1 MKLAD
6 DFLSKCLNYQTY
18 FDEIQKSNQYDFVG
32 YRQSNYTD
40 NQICNQ
46 LFIVEEKDYDIAIEL
61 CKEYKRS
68 IQKKAYQHQL
78 NQLKETG
85 AYCSSSGNA
94 AYFITELRNALLG
107 RSRSYTDKGM
117 LVEQDLKTH
126 FPEMEEIKSAYEL
139 LNFVRRTKEVQKRY
153 ADAQNDLRMHQTK
166 IQSIHDGTNAGKSV
180 LEIVEQLNEH
190 EQD

>member
-6 DFLSKCLNYQTY
+6 DFLVKCLNYQTY

-32 YRQSNYTD
+32 YRHRNYAD
-40 NQICNQ
+40 NEICNQ
-46 LFIVEEKDYDIAIEL
+46 LFIVEEKDYDIAIKL

-68 IQKKAYQHQL
+68 IQKKTYQHEL

-85 AYCSSSGNA
+85 AYCSSSGNQ
-94 AYFITELRNALLG
+94 AYFINELRNALLG
-107 RSRSYTDKGM
+107 RSRYYTEKGK

-139 LNFVRRTKEVQKRY
+139 LKIVSRTKEVQKRY
-153 ADAQNDLRMHQTK
+153 ADAQNDLKMHQTK
-166 IQSIHDGTNAGKSV
+166 IQSIHDATNAGKSV

>member
-1 MKLAD
+1 
-6 DFLSKCLNYQTY
+6 
-18 FDEIQKSNQYDFVG
+18 
-32 YRQSNYTD
+32 
-40 NQICNQ
+40 
-46 LFIVEEKDYDIAIEL
+46 
-61 CKEYKRS
+61 
-68 IQKKAYQHQL
+68 
-78 NQLKETG
+78 
-85 AYCSSSGNA
+85 
-94 AYFITELRNALLG
+94 
-107 RSRSYTDKGM
+107 M

-166 IQSIHDGTNAGKSV
+166 IQSIQSATNAGKSV